1 MNAEEVHFRWWNP
14 DLEMHMYIAPDE
26 AVGKVIVRTEVCRF
40 DGVVT
45 IYLKNCPKRLRKENE
60 EA

>member
-1 MNAEEVHFRWWNP
+1 MEAEEVHFRWWNP
-14 DLEMHMYIAPDE
+14 TLEMYMFITPDE

-45 IYLKNCPKRLRKENE
+45 IYLKNCPKRLRK
-60 EA
+60 